1 MNLEALLRNP
11 DEKDVYLEKEEKTK
25 KWKKLGC
32 EFPLS
37 ISFPTT
43 GHTELSVKMTAVHL

>member
-11 DEKDVYLEKEEKTK
+11 DEKDVYLEKRRK
-25 KWKKLGC
+25 KQKMEKLGC

-43 GHTELSVKMTAVHL
+43 GHIELIVKIPAVHL